1 MGRWSMTHGWIEFF
15 RTKLFRKNEFV
26 SADARRL
33 SNDPRTYEMLNGATQ
48 QLNIQPPDR
57 ALTDPRTRDYETG
70 DVKLDPYTTARAY
83 VTPVQS
89 FSGPRPPT
97 QHKDWDPKASYAQ
110 PMTTKEFDLKISQLP
125 D

>member
-1 MGRWSMTHGWIEFF
+1 MIHGWKEFF

-33 SNDPRTYEMLNGATQ
+33 SNDPRTYEMLGAAT
-48 QLNIQPPDR
+48 QLNIKTPDR
-57 ALTDPRTRDYETG
+57 ALTSPRTRTFDHRDTKQDLYA
-70 DVKLDPYTTARAY
+70 PARAY
-83 VTPVQS
+83 VTPVSS
-89 FSGPRPPT
+89 FSGPRAPM
-97 QHKDWDPKASYAQ
+97 QQKEWDPKASYAQ